1 MLVSIPRLSVLLAA
15 AFSACLLLATSCTNP
30 ATAAVAPS
38 MPPPSPRATM
48 PSFEGQHALLAT
60 RVGLD
65 ADSLAAAG
73 VTSGSVASII
83 ATLITAEVN
92 LPTPLAQLDEAYS
105 SARAA
110 RNAAERKIHS
120 GSATQQEIDAFAGLE
135 SALASAEAARNGA
148 LDSLF
153 ASATANL
160 TSAQRASLTSI
171 RAHRSWKL
179 PTEFLVVA
187 RTEAEWIAL
196 RDALSN
202 ERTAA
207 KNGDTPNATCQSLLA
222 TERAGASVAAAKAA
236 LDTNGSSVTSAW
248 NAATSS

>member
-73 VTSGSVASII
+73 VTAGSVASII

-110 RNAAERKIHS
+110 RNAAERKIQS
-120 GSATQQEIDAFAGLE
+120 GSASSQIEAFSGLE
-135 SALASAEAARNGA
+135 STLASAQSARDGA
-148 LDSLF
+148 LDSL
-153 ASATANL
+153 SPRPPQT
-160 TSAQRASLTSI
+160 
-171 RAHRSWKL
+171 
-179 PTEFLVVA
+179 
-187 RTEAEWIAL
+187 
-196 RDALSN
+196 
-202 ERTAA
+202 
-207 KNGDTPNATCQSLLA
+207 
-222 TERAGASVAAAKAA
+222 
-236 LDTNGSSVTSAW
+236 
-248 NAATSS
+248 